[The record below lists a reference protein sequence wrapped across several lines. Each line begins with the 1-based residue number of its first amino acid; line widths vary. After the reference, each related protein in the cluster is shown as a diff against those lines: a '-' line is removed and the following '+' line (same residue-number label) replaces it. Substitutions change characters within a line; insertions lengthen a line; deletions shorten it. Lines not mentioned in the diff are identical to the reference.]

1 MPLVHALLAAS
12 LLLPLPRSGGAAAP
26 AASRTY
32 IVRQV
37 NGRDLPFQD
46 RFSTTP
52 GYEHRARMEQAAVR
66 LNGNGTFT
74 MTIYGAYRDA
84 PRDMPGFAGQPR
96 DEEVKGRWAQQGSA
110 VTLRFAPAKNGRAVA
125 PATGQLTGD
134 RLLLRYTIGW
144 DYGIRSGSRSYQLTA
159 VYDPSFL

>member
-1 MPLVHALLAAS
+1 MPLGPVAEFT
-12 LLLPLPRSGGAAAP
+12 
-26 AASRTY
+26 SRTY

-66 LNGNGTFT
+66 LNSNGTFT

-84 PRDMPGFAGQPR
+84 PRDMPGFAGQAR
-96 DEEVKGRWAQQGSA
+96 DEEVRGRWAQQGSA
-110 VTLRFAPAKNGRAVA
+110 VTLRFAPGKNGRTVA
-125 PATGQLTGD
+125 PAKGQLVGD
-134 RLLLRYTIGW
+134 RLVIRYTIGW
-144 DYGIRSGSRSYQLTA
+144 DYGLQSGSRSYVLTA
-159 VYDPSFL
+159 VYDPSYL